1 MVISNCLFLWCF
13 NGEIMRFELNEKTL
27 TLFLEGE
34 LNSYNADNI
43 EKEIDNILK
52 DQKFDKLVLDFSHI
66 SYISSA
72 GLRIVLKLKQKYNDF
87 SIIETS
93 LEVYDIFQMTGFTN
107 MMDIKKG
114 LKRVYLSGAQVVGD
128 GYYST
133 VYRIDKDT
141 IIKVFNRVSDPAQ
154 IEREL
159 TLAKEAFVLGIP
171 TAISFDIVRVDDKLG
186 VRFEMLDCESLKNMV
201 IKYPDRT
208 NEFLDKYA
216 ALLKKM
222 NTTECNSPIIPDMK
236 QAYLTK
242 LTKIEEFLPKE
253 VNDKLRK
260 MFEAIPDRKTLIHG
274 DCHFKNIMVQK
285 DELLLID
292 MDTLSVGY
300 PIFELASLYAPY
312 VAFNEDEPGNSMNFF
327 GIKDED
333 ALALYNA
340 LITRYFG
347 KDDETIRDKIKIV
360 GYVHMIRWNRNN
372 EPENTKRFEGCKAR
386 LLKLLEKYDDLDI
399 GL

>member
-1 MVISNCLFLWCF
+1 MIAFFYLV
-13 NGEIMRFELNEKTL
+13 NGDHMRFELKEKTL
-27 TLFLEGE
+27 TLYLEGE

-52 DQKFDKLVLDFSHI
+52 EQTFDQLVLDFSRI

-72 GLRIVLKLKQKYNDF
+72 GLRIVLKLKQKYNKV
-87 SIIETS
+87 SIVETS

-107 MMDIKKG
+107 IMDIKKG
-114 LKRVYLSGAQVVGD
+114 LKRVYISGAEVVGT

-133 VYRIDKDT
+133 VYRVDKDT

-201 IKYPDRT
+201 IKYPDRMH
-208 NEFLDKYA
+208 EFLDKYA
-216 ALLKKM
+216 HLLKQM
-222 NTTECNSPIIPDMK
+222 NTTECNSPIVPDMK

-242 LTKIEEFLPKE
+242 LEKIEEFLPK
-253 VNDKLRK
+253 DAYSKLVK
-260 MFEAIPDRKTLIHG
+260 MFKAIPERKTLIHG

-300 PIFELASLYAPY
+300 PIFELAALYAPY
-312 VAFNEDEPGNSMNFF
+312 VAFNEDDPGNSLRFF

-333 ALALYNA
+333 GARLYDA
-340 LITRYFG
+340 LINLYFG
-347 KDDETIRDKIKIV
+347 KDDPVIKDKIKIV

-372 EPENTKRFEGCKAR
+372 EPENTKRLEGCKER

>member
-1 MVISNCLFLWCF
+1 
-13 NGEIMRFELNEKTL
+13 MRFDIKEKVL
-27 TLFLEGE
+27 TLYLEGE

-43 EKEIDNILK
+43 EKEIENTLK
-52 DQKFDKLVLDFSHI
+52 EQAFDKLVLDFSHI

-72 GLRIVLKLKQKYNDF
+72 GLRIILKLKQKYNDF

-93 LEVYDIFQMTGFTN
+93 LEVYDIFSMTGFTN
-107 MMDIKKG
+107 IMDIKKG
-114 LKRVYLSGAQVVGD
+114 LKRVYLSGAEVIGD

-133 VYRIDKDT
+133 VYRVDKDT
-141 IIKVFNRVSDPAQ
+141 IIKVFNRVSDPEQ

-159 TLAKEAFVLGIP
+159 KLAKEAFILGIP
-171 TAISFDIVRVDDKLG
+171 TAISFDIVKVDDGKLG

-201 IKYPDRT
+201 VKYPERM
-208 NEFLDKYA
+208 NEFLEKYA

-222 NTTECNSPIIPDMK
+222 NTTECFNPNIPDMK
-236 QAYLTK
+236 AHYLRK
-242 LTKIEEFLPKE
+242 LDKIKDWLPKE
-253 VNDKLRK
+253 ANEKLLK
-260 MFEAIPDRKTLIHG
+260 MFNAIPDRKTLIHG

-292 MDTLSVGY
+292 MDTLSVGH
-300 PIFELASLYAPY
+300 PIFEWAALYAPY
-312 VAFNEDEPGNSMNFF
+312 CAFNEDDPGNSLRFF

-340 LITRYFG
+340 LLVRYFG
-347 KDDETIRDKIKIV
+347 KDDQTIRDKIRIV
-360 GYVHMIRWNRNN
+360 GYVHMIRWTTNN
-372 EPENTKRFEGCKAR
+372 DPTNEKRINGCRER
-386 LLKLLEKYDDLDI
+386 LLKLLEQYDDLDI